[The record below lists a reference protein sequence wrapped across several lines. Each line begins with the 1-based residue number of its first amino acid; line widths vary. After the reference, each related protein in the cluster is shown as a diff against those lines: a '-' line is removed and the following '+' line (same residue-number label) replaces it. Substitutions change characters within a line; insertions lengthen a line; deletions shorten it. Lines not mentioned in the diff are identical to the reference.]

1 MARNTSFDLVNTKIN
16 DKFSTYFSGFILG
29 IFTII
34 LYTRPF
40 QMYVIFYFLFFFLP
54 QIQTNLKQVKL
65 LHLTVGRKRHLDDSS
80 NQPGTRLSNDCYE

>member
-40 QMYVIFYFLFFFLP
+40 QMYVIFYFLFFFSP
-54 QIQTNLKQVKL
+54 PNPNKPKASETTTSHCREKKAF
-65 LHLTVGRKRHLDDSS
+65 G
-80 NQPGTRLSNDCYE
+80 